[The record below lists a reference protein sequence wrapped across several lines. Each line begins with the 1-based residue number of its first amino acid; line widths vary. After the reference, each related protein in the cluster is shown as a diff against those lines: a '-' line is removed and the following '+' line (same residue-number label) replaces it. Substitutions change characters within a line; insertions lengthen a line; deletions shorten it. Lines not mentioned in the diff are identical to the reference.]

1 MIEIEMFLSRQDM
14 SRGTMPAPAAVF
26 TINDQPKAV
35 TPQTAAATAEKKAVV
50 SAANIKKSDI
60 P

>member
-1 MIEIEMFLSRQDM
+1 MIEIEMLLSPKDM
-14 SRGTMPAPAAVF
+14 FRESMPAPATVF
-26 TINDQPKAV
+26 MIIGRPKAV

>member
-1 MIEIEMFLSRQDM
+1 MLLSPKDMFRES
-14 SRGTMPAPAAVF
+14 MPAPATVF
-26 TINDQPKAV
+26 MIIGRPKAV